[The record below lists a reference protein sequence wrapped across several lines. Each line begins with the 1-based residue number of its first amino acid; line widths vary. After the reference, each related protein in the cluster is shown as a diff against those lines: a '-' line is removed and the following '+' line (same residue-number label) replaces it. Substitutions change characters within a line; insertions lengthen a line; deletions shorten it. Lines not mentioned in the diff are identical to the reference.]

1 MPPRQMP
8 PKAAPPK
15 AAALRRAATL
25 DNPVA
30 LDPGNASHFERVQLA
45 IEKIEAHPVM
55 DLVYPNRSFWPI
67 HCFKT
72 P

>member
-15 AAALRRAATL
+15 APALRRADTL
-25 DNPVA
+25 P

-45 IEKIEAHPVM
+45 IEKIEEHPVM